1 MYRQLTAHSMLDDQS
16 TKTRNPLKKAMKRRG
31 KTVQFTAPTYVEA
44 SDVEYST
51 EEEGE
56 EGEVEY
62 LPNEDDRSEQQEP
75 EQEPRADDDAVVEP
89 LKHGSRVDSTSEPQ
103 AQVKQVATA
112 TDQTS
117 DVDRVRTS
125 DEMFEY
131 TGTFSS
137 GIRSCTACA
146 DGPRRWYR

>member
-1 MYRQLTAHSMLDDQS
+1 MLDDQN

-31 KTVQFTAPTYVEA
+31 KTVQFTAPTYFEA

-56 EGEVEY
+56 EGEGEY
-62 LPNEDDRSEQQEP
+62 LPNEEDRSEQQEP

-103 AQVKQVATA
+103 AQVKQAATA

-117 DVDRVRTS
+117 DVDQVRTS
-125 DEMFEY
+125 DEMFDY

-146 DGPRRWYR
+146 DSPRRWHR